1 MTDARLPSDLKLD
14 PQGLIP
20 AIVQDRLTGEV
31 RMMAW
36 MNPEAL
42 QATLRT
48 RRATFYSRSRKALWV
63 KGETS
68 GHELRVH
75 DVLLDCDRDT
85 VLVLCDPVGPSC
97 HTGQD
102 NCFFRPV
109 GASAAEPEG
118 AGAGVVGGTVA
129 GSPGDDEVALPLLG
143 GLERLLEARKQSTS
157 EKSYTRSLFDGGV
170 PKIGAKIREEA
181 EELTVAL
188 AEETDERVAS
198 EAADVLYHVLVGLR
212 HRGVAWRD
220 VLGVLAQRLG
230 TSGHAEKASRGE

>member
-1 MTDARLPSDLKLD
+1 MTDVRLPSDLKLD

-48 RRATFYSRSRKALWV
+48 RRATFYSRSRQTLWV

-85 VLVLCDPVGPSC
+85 VLLLCDPAGPSC
-97 HTGQD
+97 HTGRD
-102 NCFFRPV
+102 NCFFQPL
-109 GASAAEPEG
+109 SAAAAPSQ
-118 AGAGVVGGTVA
+118 GGPSQKGQGPTPDEA
-129 GSPGDDEVALPLLG
+129 EVALPLLG
-143 GLERLLEARKQSTS
+143 ALERLLEARKESTG

-188 AEETDERVAS
+188 AEETDDRVAS

-230 TSGHAEKASRGE
+230 TSGHTEKASRKK